1 MEKNELR
8 AEIARNGD
16 TCESLAKALGI
27 TLTSFSKKIN
37 AKNDFKQS
45 EIRAIMTRYNLGPDD
60 VVKIFF
66 APQVQ

>member
-8 AEIARNGD
+8 AEIARHGD
-16 TCESLAKALGI
+16 TCESLAKTLGI
-27 TLTSFSKKIN
+27 TLAAFSKKIN

-45 EIRAIMTRYNLGPDD
+45 EIRAIMDRYELSPDD

-66 APQVQ
+66 AQPVQ

>member
-8 AEIARNGD
+8 AEIARHGD
-16 TCESLAKALGI
+16 NCESLAKTLGI
-27 TLTSFSKKIN
+27 TPAAFSKKIN

-45 EIRAIMTRYNLGPDD
+45 EIRAIMDRYDLSPDD

-66 APQVQ
+66 AQQVQ